1 MELPASRKN
10 IRLEVALTFEGS
22 GVTVRAVAENIS
34 ETGVLV
40 RSPIMEPLGTVVGLE
55 FREFKAKGEII
66 WTREI
71 DEGALRGYEDRL
83 YGVARLAS
91 DKWLAGALGRA
102 EQSLSVSRVVA
113 GPHPPS

>member
-1 MELPASRKN
+1 MELPAPRKN

-40 RSPIMEPLGTVVGLE
+40 RSPIMEPLGTVVGLV

-71 DEGALRGYEDRL
+71 DEGALLGMRIVSMARRGWQVIS
-83 YGVARLAS
+83 GS
-91 DKWLAGALGRA
+91 QGPSG
-102 EQSLSVSRVVA
+102 EQS
-113 GPHPPS
+113 